1 MRAMSSMT
9 PTWVLPIAC
18 TLCMAGCTDPEEPE
32 DSACWPRQSSKAKG
46 SIELGTGYDEY
57 IPMPDAVDLV
67 YGLQGGFH
75 FEVRARMRGLE
86 PGDTIDV
93 LSKLNP
99 LTRFQ
104 VFDAAGN
111 GINSSIAPSSCGT
124 ALGYAPAKD
133 GDGFTFPPGQV
144 RFPDGVTT
152 GIFDKQYRVVVEII
166 DAFGGYATDEKLVI
180 AREPAG
186 WNM

>member
-1 MRAMSSMT
+1 MPAMSTLTST
-9 PTWVLPIAC
+9 CLRVAC
-18 TLCMAGCTDPEEPE
+18 GLCLAACPSEPDE
-32 DSACWPRQSSKAKG
+32 TIYPACWPLDRSMPKG
-46 SIELGTGYDEY
+46 SVELGTGLVTYKA
-57 IPMPDAVDLV
+57 MPDALELV

-104 VFDAAGN
+104 AFDDTGEPIESNMKPNSCGATLGYPAAG
-111 GINSSIAPSSCGT
+111 
-124 ALGYAPAKD
+124 D
-133 GDGFTFPPGQV
+133 GDGFWFPPGQV

-152 GIFDKQYRVVVEII
+152 GIFDRQYRVVVEII
-166 DAFGGYATDEKLVI
+166 DAFGGYARDEKLVI
-180 AREPAG
+180 AREPPG